1 MRARMRRVRAACMR
15 RACVRR
21 ACGVCVR
28 AASVLDAHGVV
39 CVLRAALHVRLE
51 AAKTCH
57 LDRTFLRIFR
67 FVKAFSV

>member
-1 MRARMRRVRAACMR
+1 
-15 RACVRR
+15 
-21 ACGVCVR
+21 VR

-39 CVLRAALHVRLE
+39 CVLRAALRVRLE

-57 LDRTFLRIFR
+57 LDRTFLRNFR

>member
-1 MRARMRRVRAACMR
+1 MRRVRA
-15 RACVRR
+15 
-21 ACGVCVR
+21 CVR

-39 CVLRAALHVRLE
+39 CVLRAALRVRLE

-57 LDRTFLRIFR
+57 LDRTFLRNFR